1 MTWDP
6 TWETIFRARD
16 WGRYPPEELVRF
28 IMRHYGQAPDRSK
41 VRILE
46 VGCGTGANLWFL
58 VREGF
63 DAYGID
69 GSETAIKK
77 ARDRLWEDDLHLE
90 MRIGAQLRVGD
101 ASRLTEYASP
111 GSCDAVVDGCC
122 LQHNRRADIQ
132 AIVDQMHAVLKPG
145 GRVCSMMVQAGSW
158 GDGTGTRVEPGT
170 YTDIP
175 EGPAAGVGLTRFST
189 YREVVE
195 HFSEFGDLSIEYSGR
210 TMHGMTRYWA
220 HWVEEGVKA

>member
-6 TWETIFRARD
+6 TWETIFHARD

-28 IMRHYGQAPDRSK
+28 IMRNYGEVANRSQ
-41 VRILE
+41 VRVLE
-46 VGCGTGANLWFL
+46 VGCGTGANLWFMA
-58 VREGF
+58 REGF
-63 DAYGID
+63 DVWGID
-69 GSETAIKK
+69 GSHAAI
-77 ARDRLWEDDLHLE
+77 AR
-90 MRIGAQLRVGD
+90 AQGRREAERV
-101 ASRLTEYASP
+101 SYRLTRLDALELAGLFKEASV
-111 GSCDAVVDGCC
+111 DAVIDVCC

-132 AIVDQMHAVLKPG
+132 AIVNQMHAVLKPG
-145 GRVCSMMVQAGSW
+145 GRLFSMMVQAGSW

-220 HWVEEGVKA
+220 HWVVEGVKA